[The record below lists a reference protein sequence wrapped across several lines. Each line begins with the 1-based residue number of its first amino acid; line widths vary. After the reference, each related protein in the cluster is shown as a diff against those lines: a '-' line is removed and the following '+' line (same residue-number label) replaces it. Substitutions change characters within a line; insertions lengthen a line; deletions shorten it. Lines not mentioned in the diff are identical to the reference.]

1 MTSIVL
7 FRITASLYKICTTLL
22 YCLHTNNNTNN
33 NNNNNKIWFKST
45 IKTRIFYG
53 IRIKS
58 ETSKRI
64 IEIDVAP
71 NCQWSESALQWL

>member
-22 YCLHTNNNTNN
+22 YCLHTNNNTN

-64 IEIDVAP
+64 IEIDVAL
-71 NCQWSESALQWL
+71 NCQ